1 MYRLTIDGPPVAAWR
16 GAQRSTTPQTMRVY
30 KWEDKTGY
38 FLQNEKYESAWIA
51 EQRALIAHGS
61 GWLLES
67 VQSLGVDAPPPAVD
81 DIWSEEV
88 IKRGNI
94 IAGNS
99 LTIVGNEA
107 EIQDYARRA
116 KLTLPAFPPLAS
128 QELPP
133 PAGQELL
140 RPKAEEA
147 ADRLGMMPVAP
158 PPLPAF
164 RGAPR
169 PQLPPRAPHLGSS
182 RGPLTHPGSHGLRRE
197 EHRLPAHGPPH
208 AHRPEHTGPRPY
220 VRPAGPG
227 PAFRGPYPPRPGP
240 PQQARVH
247 DGSGR
252 PRYEQR
258 QTGQRPHGGACLVVE
273 E

>member
-16 GAQRSTTPQTMRVY
+16 GAQRGATPQTMRVY

-38 FLQNEKYESAWIA
+38 FLQGEKYESAWIA
-51 EQRALIAHGS
+51 EQRAPIAHGS

-67 VQSLGVDAPPPAVD
+67 VQPLGVDAPTPTVD

-116 KLTLPAFPPLAS
+116 KLTLPAFPS
-128 QELPP
+128 

-147 ADRLGMMPVAP
+147 ADTPSTSPGDP
-158 PPLPAF
+158 PPPPAF
-164 RGAPR
+164 RAALL
-169 PQLPPRAPHLGSS
+169 PQLPPRVPRPESS
-182 RGPLTHPGSHGLRRE
+182 RGPLTHPGSHGPRRE
-197 EHRLPAHGPPH
+197 ERHPPIHGLSRGP
-208 AHRPEHTGPRPY
+208 RSEHTRPQPY

-227 PAFRGPYPPRPGP
+227 PAFQGRFPPRPERP
-240 PQQARVH
+240 PQAREH
-247 DGSGR
+247 GGSGR
-252 PRYEQR
+252 PHYAQR
-258 QTGQRPHGGACLVVE
+258 PTGQRLHGGACLVVE